1 MEFLRLK
8 WGSWLAGLKKKK
20 LSPSTMHNTH
30 VCMYES
36 RQVILESFFNY
47 IQPNIVHGLSCLA
60 RHTYVKQYTL
70 KARVRE
76 LNVLLY
82 FFAETT
88 LCRILE
94 KANLIHCRLP
104 SYHGASVHG
113 KSLREELETV
123 QLAIGFSKQL
133 EKKNPLEKIYSFS
146 ALSFCFLG
154 KKTGEKGRT
163 KFNSTRHASSRTSRP
178 NY

>member
-1 MEFLRLK
+1 
-8 WGSWLAGLKKKK
+8 
-20 LSPSTMHNTH
+20 MHNTH

-133 EKKNPLEKIYSFS
+133 EKKKSPRKNLLLFSPLFLFSWKKNWRKRTDKIQ
-146 ALSFCFLG
+146 
-154 KKTGEKGRT
+154 
-163 KFNSTRHASSRTSRP
+163 
-178 NY
+178 